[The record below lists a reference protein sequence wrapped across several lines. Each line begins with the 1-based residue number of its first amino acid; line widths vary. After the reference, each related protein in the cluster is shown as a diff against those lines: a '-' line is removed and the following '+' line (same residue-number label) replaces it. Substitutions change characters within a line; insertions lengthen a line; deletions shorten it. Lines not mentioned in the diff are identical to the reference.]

1 MEIPH
6 RKERER
12 GREEKRKNGELSNRS
27 LKTEGRQ
34 TVENLK
40 RNLLKDRGEEQRA
53 KEQEQR
59 SEQQV
64 SEVRREDREQRT
76 YKGIS

>member
-1 MEIPH
+1 MNLH
-6 RKERER
+6 RDTDEKDLSEDRGGDRKWRFHIGKRER

-40 RNLLKDRGEEQRA
+40 RNLLKKRGEESKRTRA
-53 KEQEQR
+53 E
-59 SEQQV
+59 
-64 SEVRREDREQRT
+64 
-76 YKGIS
+76 I

>member
-1 MEIPH
+1 ALNLH
-6 RKERER
+6 RDTDEKDLSEDRGGDRKWRFHIGKRER

-40 RNLLKDRGEEQRA
+40 RNLLKERGEESKRTRA
-53 KEQEQR
+53 E
-59 SEQQV
+59 
-64 SEVRREDREQRT
+64 
-76 YKGIS
+76 I